1 MSLCVIP
8 SIVLV
13 NLKIDLEMPSLWSG
27 NRLAKILF
35 WAFLPVG
42 GPPVGQAEDE
52 GLGGAAKKQLTLLRK
67 A

>member
-1 MSLCVIP
+1 M
-8 SIVLV
+8 